1 MRGLVWRQEAAHHI
15 VLVPFF
21 SSMFLILH
29 LTPNHVLT
37 CRQEE
42 LGIKSPILRPDL
54 PSKPQPRPADPWCQ
68 NWAEKFSLIQ
78 PVVTKTAYPIRA
90 LVPCVL
96 FEILHKCDWSIWL
109 KLQAESHKKNPQNH
123 HLFISLANVLS
134 TLRLFGACFSPSF
147 TVKPKIQKS
156 IHIKKRITWSGKV
169 YFNEKEIMI
178 KSVLLWR
185 DLITVS
191 DIIVGIICAARES
204 WCQSFRLQL

>member
-96 FEILHKCDWSIWL
+96 FQILHKCDWSIWL
-109 KLQAESHKKNPQNH
+109 KLQAESHKKIHKTITCWYPPWGCLVH
-123 HLFISLANVLS
+123 VFLPASLLNLKS
-134 TLRLFGACFSPSF
+134 KSLYILKKKESPGL
-147 TVKPKIQKS
+147 VKCILM
-156 IHIKKRITWSGKV
+156 KRK
-169 YFNEKEIMI
+169 
-178 KSVLLWR
+178 
-185 DLITVS
+185 
-191 DIIVGIICAARES
+191 
-204 WCQSFRLQL
+204 

>member
-96 FEILHKCDWSIWL
+96 FQILHKCDWSIWL

-123 HLFISLANVLS
+123 HLLVS

>member
-96 FEILHKCDWSIWL
+96 FQILHKCDWSIWL
-109 KLQAESHKKNPQNH
+109 KLQAESHKKIHKTITCWYPPWGCLVH
-123 HLFISLANVLS
+123 VFLPASLLNL
-134 TLRLFGACFSPSF
+134 
-147 TVKPKIQKS
+147 KS
-156 IHIKKRITWSGKV
+156 KSLYILKKRITWSGKV